1 MPHGEAASLRIVRQS
16 GVNDAY
22 PGGFVPEFYGVDS
35 EVGRLRTV
43 LVHRP
48 GAELRRVT
56 PQQRCGMLLPALPWA
71 ERARAEHDAF
81 ADALRAAGVAV
92 LYLTEL
98 LQDALEYAAARGQA
112 IETVLSDPR
121 LGEELR
127 GQLGDYLAGLSPEE
141 LAQVLIMGLA
151 RDEFRGGRGA
161 VFGLLGAWDYVIDPL
176 PNLVFARD
184 TCVWIGDSV
193 AVTSPL
199 GRRQEAELAAIV
211 FAHHPMFA
219 GTKRLYEPGHELLAG
234 GDVLLLAP
242 GVVAIGIGAQTSPA
256 GMERLARRVFD
267 TGFAH
272 TVLAVLIDP
281 ASAECLDTLCTLA
294 GPDIVLMRPSVAY
307 SLVARTITQRGEG
320 LRLSH
325 PRPFLEAAADAMGV
339 DRLRVVET
347 GLGPGRAGPP
357 GALGGPAGQWDDAG
371 NLLALSPGTV
381 VSYERHTLTNARLEA
396 AGIDVIR
403 VPGGELAGCRGGP
416 RAICCPVGREPSAMP
431 EPMVA

>member
-1 MPHGEAASLRIVRQS
+1 VNSRNLRSAAIKQE
-16 GVNDAY
+16 DMH
-22 PGGFVPEFYGVDS
+22 PGGFVSEFYGVDS

-56 PQQRCGMLLPALPWA
+56 PEHRCGMLLAALPWA
-71 ERARAEHDAF
+71 ERAQQEHDTF
-81 ADALRAAGVAV
+81 ADALRAQGVAV

-98 LQDALEYAAARGQA
+98 LQDALEYAPARQGA
-112 IETVLSDPR
+112 VDSVLADPR

-127 GQLGDYLAGLSPEE
+127 GQLKSHLNGLRPEE
-141 LAQVLIMGLA
+141 LAQLLIMGLA

-176 PNLVFARD
+176 PNLLFTRD
-184 TCVWIGDSV
+184 SSVWIGDSV

-199 GRRQEAELAAIV
+199 GRRAEAELAAIV

-267 TGFAH
+267 SGFAH
-272 TVLAVLIDP
+272 TVLAVLTDP
-281 ASAECLDTLCTLA
+281 GGGECLDTMCTVA
-294 GPDIVLMRPSVAY
+294 GPDTVVMRPAVAY
-307 SLVARTITQRGEG
+307 SLVARTITQRGAG

-325 PRPFLEAAADAMGV
+325 PQPFLEAAAQAMGI
-339 DRLRVVET
+339 DRLRVIET
-347 GLGPGRAGPP
+347 GLGPSRP
-357 GALGGPAGQWDDAG
+357 GCPDALAGQWDDAG
-371 NLLALSPGTV
+371 NLLAVCPGTV
-381 VSYERHTLTNARLEA
+381 VSYERNTLTNARLEE
-396 AGIDVIR
+396 AGIEVIR

-416 RAICCPVGREPSAMP
+416 RALCCPVGRDPAIMP
-431 EPMVA
+431 DERDHAA

>member
-1 MPHGEAASLRIVRQS
+1 
-16 GVNDAY
+16 VNDTY
-22 PGGFVPEFYGVDS
+22 PGGFVSEIYGVDS

-56 PQQRCGMLLPALPWA
+56 PEHRCGLLLPALPWA
-71 ERARAEHDAF
+71 ERAQAEHDAF
-81 ADALRAAGVAV
+81 AGVLRAGGVTV

-98 LQDALEYAAARGQA
+98 LQDALEYASVRGQA
-112 IETVLSDPR
+112 IETVIRDPR

-127 GQLGDYLAGLSPEE
+127 AQLGDYLAGLSPEE
-141 LAQVLIMGLA
+141 LVQVLIMGLA

-161 VFGLLGAWDYVIDPL
+161 VFGLLGAWDYIIDPL

-184 TCVWIGDSV
+184 LCVWIGDSV
-193 AVTSPL
+193 AVTSPP
-199 GRRQEAELAAIV
+199 GRRREAELAAIV

-242 GVVAIGIGAQTSPA
+242 GVVAIGVGASTSPA

-267 TGFAH
+267 TGSAH
-272 TVLAVLIDP
+272 TVLAVLTDQ
-281 ASAECLDTLCTLA
+281 ASAECLDTQCTLA
-294 GPDIVLMRPSVAY
+294 GPDIVIMRPSVAY

-325 PRPFLEAAADAMGV
+325 PRPFLEAAADAMGLA
-339 DRLRVVET
+339 RLRVIET
-347 GLGPGRAGPP
+347 GQGPGRAGPARP
-357 GALGGPAGQWDDAG
+357 GSLGGPAGQWDDAG
-371 NLLALSPGTV
+371 NLLALGPETV
-381 VSYERHTLTNARLEA
+381 VSYERNMLTNARLEA

-416 RAICCPVGREPSAMP
+416 RAMCCPVGREPAAMP
-431 EPMVA
+431 EPMAECGPRDGRRAA